1 LDVLESQVTQ
11 FYGKTKICY
20 GEDAMDALEHLV
32 AKQAFIVTDQFMV
45 KTGFVDRV
53 KSYLDRNGVPHIV
66 FADVESDP
74 SLETVVTGAK
84 LFLQNK
90 ADLIIAL
97 GGGSPIDAA
106 KAIAYF
112 AHKASDDV
120 IKPRLVAIPT
130 TSGTGSEVTDIAVVT
145 DKVNEVKIPLRDEL
159 LIPDIAILDARFTR
173 TLPPGVTATTGMDVL
188 THAIEAY
195 TSRQANAFTS
205 IYAKYAIRYVFKYL
219 LRAYRNGDDMEAR
232 ENMLLG
238 SCMAG
243 MAFNNSG
250 LGITHS
256 IAHSLGGIFHVPHG
270 LANAVVLPH
279 VIRYNSFD
287 VGIRYQEIAQRLS
300 LPAST
305 VEEGTAS
312 LIQAV
317 FDMNEAMGIPNRI
330 GSLKI
335 EEDVFK
341 RHLDVIA
348 RNVLEDICTTGNP
361 RRPSHGDI
369 VELLKKAW

>member
-1 LDVLESQVTQ
+1 MTQ

-20 GEDAMDALEHLV
+20 GEDAMDALEHLA

-74 SLETVVTGAK
+74 SLDTVTKGAR
-84 LFLQNK
+84 LFLENK

-106 KAIAYF
+106 KAIAFF
-112 AHKASDDV
+112 AHKASDDAV
-120 IKPRLVAIPT
+120 KPTLVAIPT
-130 TSGTGSEVTDIAVVT
+130 TSGTGSEVTDISVVT
-145 DKVNEVKIPLRDEL
+145 DRVNEIKIPLKDEL
-159 LIPDIAILDARFTR
+159 LIPDMAILDARFTR
-173 TLPPGVTATTGMDVL
+173 TLPPAVTATTGMDVL

-195 TSRQANAFTS
+195 TSRQGNAFTS

-232 ENMLLG
+232 ENMLLA

-270 LANAVVLPH
+270 LANAVLLPH
-279 VIRYNSFD
+279 VIRFNSFD
-287 VGIRYQEIAQRLS
+287 AGIRYQEIAHILS

-305 VEEGTAS
+305 VEEGITS
-312 LIQAV
+312 IIQAV
-317 FDMNEAMGIPNRI
+317 CDMNDEMEIPSKI
-330 GSLKI
+330 SLLKI
-335 EEDVFK
+335 EEDAFQG
-341 RHLDVIA
+341 HLEVMA
-348 RNVLEDICTTGNP
+348 HNVLEDICTAGNP
-361 RRPSHGDI
+361 RRPSHSDI
-369 VELLKKAW
+369 TELLKNAW

>member
-1 LDVLESQVTQ
+1 MTQ

-20 GEDAMDALEHLV
+20 GEDAMDALEQLA
-32 AKQAFIVTDQFMV
+32 AKQAFIVTDHFMV

-53 KSYLDRNGVPHIV
+53 KSHLDRTGVPHLV

-74 SLETVVTGAK
+74 SLETVTKGAR

-120 IKPRLVAIPT
+120 VKPILVAIPT
-130 TSGTGSEVTDIAVVT
+130 TSGTGSEVTDISVVT
-145 DKVNEVKIPLRDEL
+145 DKVNEVKIPLSDEL
-159 LIPDIAILDARFTR
+159 LIPDMAILDARFTR
-173 TLPPGVTATTGMDVL
+173 TLPPSVTAATGMDVL

-205 IYAKYAIRYVFKYL
+205 IYAKYAIRYVFTYL

-256 IAHSLGGIFHVPHG
+256 IAHSLGGIYHVPHG
-270 LANAVVLPH
+270 LANAVILPH
-279 VIRYNSFD
+279 VIRFNSFD
-287 VGIRYQEIAQRLS
+287 VGIRYQEIAEMVS

-305 VEEGTAS
+305 VEEGTSS
-312 LIQAV
+312 LIQALC
-317 FDMNEAMGIPNRI
+317 DMNVAMGIPNRI

-335 EEDVFK
+335 KEDAFQK
-341 RHLDVIA
+341 HLDVMA
-348 RNVLEDICTTGNP
+348 RNVLEDICTGGNP
-361 RRPSHGDI
+361 RRPSHSDI
-369 VELLKKAW
+369 IELLKQAW

>member
-1 LDVLESQVTQ
+1 MTQ

-20 GEDAMDALEHLV
+20 GEDAMDALEHLQ
-32 AKQAFIVTDQFMV
+32 ARQAFIVTDQFMV
-45 KTGFVDRV
+45 KAGFADRV
-53 KSYLDRNGVPHIV
+53 ISHLDRNSIPHTI

-74 SLETVVTGAK
+74 SLDTVISGAR
-84 LFLQNK
+84 LFLKQK

-106 KAIAYF
+106 KAIAFF

-120 IKPRLVAIPT
+120 VKPTLVAIPT
-130 TSGTGSEVTDIAVVT
+130 TSGTGSEVTDISVVT
-145 DKVNEVKIPLRDEL
+145 DKINEIKIPLSDEL
-159 LIPDIAILDARFTR
+159 LIPDMAILDARFTR
-173 TLPPGVTATTGMDVL
+173 TLPPHVTAATGMDVL

-205 IYAKYAIRYVFKYL
+205 IYARYAIRYVFEYL
-219 LRAYRNGDDMEAR
+219 LRAYMNGDDMVAR
-232 ENMLLG
+232 EHMLLG

-270 LANAVVLPH
+270 LANAVLLPH
-279 VIRYNSFD
+279 VIRFNSFD
-287 VGIRYQEIAQRLS
+287 VGIRYQEIAIMLS

-305 VEEGTAS
+305 VEEGTS
-312 LIQAV
+312 NLIQAIC
-317 FDMNEAMGIPNRI
+317 DMNETMGIPNRI
-330 GSLKI
+330 GRLKI
-335 EEDVFK
+335 EKDAFEK
-341 RHLDVIA
+341 HLDVIA
-348 RNVLEDICTTGNP
+348 RNVLEDICTGGNP
-361 RRPSHGDI
+361 RKPSHGDI
-369 VELLKKAW
+369 TELLKKAW

>member
-1 LDVLESQVTQ
+1 MTQ

-20 GEDAMDALEHLV
+20 GEDAMETLEHLPV
-32 AKQAFIVTDQFMV
+32 KRAFIVTDPFMV

-53 KSYLDRNGVPHIV
+53 KSHLDRSGIPHRTFDGVEP
-66 FADVESDP
+66 DP
-74 SLETVVTGAK
+74 SLETVTEGTT
-84 LFLQNK
+84 LFLKDQ

-106 KAIAYF
+106 KAIAFF
-112 AHKASDDV
+112 AHKADSE
-120 IKPRLVAIPT
+120 KPKPMLIAIPT
-130 TSGTGSEVTDIAVVT
+130 TSGTGSEVTAISVVT
-145 DKVNEVKIPLRDEL
+145 DKVNEVKIPLNDEF
-159 LIPDIAILDARFTR
+159 LIPDMAILDARFTR
-173 TLPPGVTATTGMDVL
+173 TLPPAVTAATGMDVL

-205 IYAKYAIRYVFKYL
+205 IYAKYAIRYVFEYL
-219 LRAYRNGDDMEAR
+219 FRAYQNGDDMEAR

-270 LANAVVLPH
+270 LANSVVLPH
-279 VIRYNSFD
+279 VIRFNSFD
-287 VGIRYQEIAQRLS
+287 VGIRYQEIAAMLC

-312 LIQAV
+312 LIKAV
-317 FDMNEAMGIPNRI
+317 RDLNESMGIPNNI
-330 GSLKI
+330 GKLNI
-335 EEDVFK
+335 DENTFREHMDVMAK
-341 RHLDVIA
+341 
-348 RNVLEDICTTGNP
+348 NVLEDICTAGNP
-361 RRPSHGDI
+361 RSPSIGDI
-369 VELLKKAW
+369 KLLLEQAW

>member
-1 LDVLESQVTQ
+1 MTQ

-20 GEDAMDALEHLV
+20 GEDAMDALEHL
-32 AKQAFIVTDQFMV
+32 AARQAFIVTDQFMV
-45 KTGFVDRV
+45 TTGFVDRV
-53 KSYLDRNGVPHIV
+53 KSHLDRNGVPHVV

-74 SLETVVTGAK
+74 SLETVTTGAK
-84 LFLQNK
+84 LFLQHK

-120 IKPRLVAIPT
+120 VKPTLVAIPT
-130 TSGTGSEVTDIAVVT
+130 TSGTGSEVTDISVVT
-145 DKVNEVKIPLRDEL
+145 DKEKEIKIPISDES

-173 TLPPGVTATTGMDVL
+173 TLPPAVTAATGMDVL

-195 TSRQANAFTS
+195 TSREANAFTS
-205 IYAKYAIRYVFKYL
+205 IYARYAIRYVFEYL
-219 LRAYRNGDDMEAR
+219 LRAFKNGDDMEAR
-232 ENMLLG
+232 EHMLLG

-270 LANAVVLPH
+270 LANAVILPH
-279 VIRYNSFD
+279 VIRFNSFD
-287 VGIRYQEIAQRLS
+287 VGIRYQEIAQMLS

-317 FDMNEAMGIPNRI
+317 VDMNDTMGIPHRV
-330 GSLKI
+330 GALRI
-335 EEDVFK
+335 EEQNFK
-341 RHLDVIA
+341 SHLDA
-348 RNVLEDICTTGNP
+348 MAHNVLEDICTEGNP
-361 RRPSHGDI
+361 RRPSHSDI
-369 VELLKKAW
+369 LELLQKAW